1 MTPGQ
6 LSVLARRPHREKR
19 GKVALQSATDGRWS
33 LVPLALTHNRRKTCQ
48 SPPIC
53 FLWQSAL
60 SRTHRKKNTHSETCE
75 GTCTH
80 SSRRHPPAVHPMHVT
95 HAVSSRGMMTGS
107 TVPKS
112 EWHCKHTDGKTEGGK
127 TPDNYC

>member
-1 MTPGQ
+1 MLSLAVGSIVYTQKKTHTVRHARGHVHTAQDDTP
-6 LSVLARRPHREKR
+6 
-19 GKVALQSATDGRWS
+19 
-33 LVPLALTHNRRKTCQ
+33 
-48 SPPIC
+48 
-53 FLWQSAL
+53 
-60 SRTHRKKNTHSETCE
+60 
-75 GTCTH
+75 
-80 SSRRHPPAVHPMHVT
+80 PPAVHPMHVT